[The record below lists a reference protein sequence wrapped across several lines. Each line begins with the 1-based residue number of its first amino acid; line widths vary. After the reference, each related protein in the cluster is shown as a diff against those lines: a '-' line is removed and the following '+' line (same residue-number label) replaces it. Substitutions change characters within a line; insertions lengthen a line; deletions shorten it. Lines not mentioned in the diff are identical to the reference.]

1 MVLTN
6 LTLPQLN
13 LIEGNGVQQS
23 QTSVAMSKLILTFS
37 NRGISFKI
45 QSCNNENV
53 VRQYFLVQRAA
64 HPNFV
69 HFLTLLPHYVKL
81 GACPLKCT

>member
-1 MVLTN
+1 MVSTN

-13 LIEGNGVQQS
+13 LIEGNGVQS
-23 QTSVAMSKLILTFS
+23 QTAMLKLILAFS

-69 HFLTLLPHYVKL
+69 HFLTLQPHYVKL